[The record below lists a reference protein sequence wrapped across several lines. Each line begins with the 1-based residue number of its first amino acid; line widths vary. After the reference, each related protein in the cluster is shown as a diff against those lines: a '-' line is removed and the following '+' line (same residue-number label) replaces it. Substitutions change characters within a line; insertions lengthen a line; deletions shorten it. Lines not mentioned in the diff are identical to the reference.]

1 MIFEFWICCNFD
13 INLVIDFIS
22 HFIQFDENVFIEH
35 TVNWFTWCCSDNI
48 TNNMFVVMHGKST
61 QFKRIGNNRKVE
73 YRFVVVNW
81 SVKLRVSYF
90 WMKCLDT
97 ASRKVIAGWLLGI
110 ENKRMGL
117 YVRGNF
123 HTSIQAV
130 SSYVASEPVS

>member
-1 MIFEFWICCNFD
+1 MNFGFVVTST
-13 INLVIDFIS
+13 LAWWLTSFVTSFS
-22 HFIQFDENVFIEH
+22 STKMFLFEH